1 MLFIEDP
8 PAYTSA
14 QGSKKCPQ
22 ARSGGSVTGFEAY
35 FGKELLL
42 GIIV

>member
-22 ARSGGSVTGFEAY
+22 VRSGGSGTDFGAY
-35 FGKELLL
+35 FCK
-42 GIIV
+42 